1 MQSNRKDHD
10 EPGWQKIV
18 LGVSGGIAAYKTPEL
33 VRRLRERGADV
44 RVAMTEAAKAF
55 ITPLSLQAVSGYP
68 VSDSLL
74 DPAAEAAMGHIE
86 LGKWADLV
94 ILAPAT
100 ADLIARVAAGMA
112 NDLVSTICLATPAPI
127 AVLPAMN
134 QQMYR
139 AAATQHNLDVL
150 ASRGMLIWGPDSGS
164 QACGDV
170 GPGRMLDPLTIVD
183 MAAAHFSPVN
193 DLQHLNIMI
202 TAGPTR
208 EPLDPVRYIS
218 NHSSGKM
225 GFAIAAA
232 AARRGANVTLVSGP
246 VALPTPPF
254 VQRIDVMTAL
264 EMEAAVQAAV
274 QKQHIFIGC
283 AAVAD
288 YRAAAVA
295 SEKIKKQATQ
305 GDELTVKMVKN
316 PDIVAGVAA
325 LKDKRPYVVGFA
337 AETNNVEEYARQKR
351 IRKNLDLICAND
363 VSLSTQG
370 FNSDSNA
377 LHLFWQDGDKAL
389 PLERKA
395 LLGQLLLDEIVTRY
409 DEKIDVKILDP
420 RVGQQ
425 FPLPTY
431 ATSGSAGLDLRA
443 CLDDA
448 VELAPGATTLVPT
461 GLAIHI
467 ADPSLAAVMLPRSG
481 LGHKHGIVLGNL
493 VGLIDSD
500 YQGQLMVSIW
510 NRGQDSFTIEPGER
524 IAQMVFV
531 PVVQAEFNLVEEFEA
546 TDRGEGGFGHSG
558 RK

>member
-1 MQSNRKDHD
+1 MTLAGK
-10 EPGWQKIV
+10 KIV

-33 VRRLRERGADV
+33 VRRLRERGAEV

-112 NDLVSTICLATPAPI
+112 NDLVSTICLATPSPV
-127 AVLPAMN
+127 AVVPAMN

-139 AAATQHNLDVL
+139 AQATQHNLQTL
-150 ASRGMLIWGPDSGS
+150 ATRGLLLWGPDSGS

-183 MAAAHFSPVN
+183 MAAQHFASPVK
-193 DLQHLNIMI
+193 DLQHLNLMI

-208 EPLDPVRYIS
+208 EPLDPVRYIT

-232 AARRGANVTLVSGP
+232 AAQRGANVTLISGP
-246 VALPTPPF
+246 VSLPTPPF
-254 VQRIDVMTAL
+254 VQRIDVTTAL
-264 EMEAAVQAAV
+264 EMEAAVQAGA
-274 QKQHIFIGC
+274 QQQHIFIGC

-288 YRAAAVA
+288 YRAAVIA
-295 SEKIKKQATQ
+295 EDKIKKQ
-305 GDELTVKMVKN
+305 GDELTIKMVKN

-325 LKDKRPYVVGFA
+325 LKSHRPYVVGFA

-351 IRKNLDLICAND
+351 ARKNLDLICAND
-363 VSLSTQG
+363 VSQPNQG

-377 LHLFWQDGDKAL
+377 LHLFWQDGEKRL
-389 PLERKA
+389 PLERKE
-395 LLGQLLLDEIVTRY
+395 LLGQLLLDE
-409 DEKIDVKILDP
+409 
-420 RVGQQ
+420 
-425 FPLPTY
+425 PTY

-448 VELAPGATTLVPT
+448 VELAPGATTLLPT

-467 ADPSLAAVMLPRSG
+467 ADPSLAAVILPRSG
-481 LGHKHGIVLGNL
+481 LGHKHGVVLGNL

-500 YQGQLMVSIW
+500 YQGQLMVSVW
-510 NRGQDSFTIEPGER
+510 NRGQQSFIIEPGER

-531 PVVQAEFNLVEEFEA
+531 PVVQAEFNLVESFDA

>member
-1 MQSNRKDHD
+1 MMSLAGK
-10 EPGWQKIV
+10 KIV
-18 LGVSGGIAAYKTPEL
+18 LGVSGGIASYKTPEL

-112 NDLVSTICLATPAPI
+112 NDLVSTICLATPAPV

-139 AAATQHNLDVL
+139 AAATQHNLGIL
-150 ASRGMLIWGPDSGS
+150 ASRGLLIWGPDSGS

-183 MAAAHFSPVN
+183 MAAEHFSPVK

-232 AARRGANVTLVSGP
+232 AAKRGANVTLVSGP
-246 VALPTPPF
+246 VSLPTPPF

-264 EMEAAVQAAV
+264 EMEAAVQSAV
-274 QKQHIFIGC
+274 QQQHIFIGC

-288 YRAAAVA
+288 YRAETVA

-316 PDIVAGVAA
+316 PDIIAGVAA
-325 LKDKRPYVVGFA
+325 LDANRPFVVGFA

-351 IRKNLDLICAND
+351 IRKNLDVICAND

-377 LHLFWQDGDKAL
+377 LHLFWQDGDKVL
-389 PLERKA
+389 PLERKE

-409 DEKIDVKILDP
+409 DEK
-420 RVGQQ
+420 
-425 FPLPTY
+425 
-431 ATSGSAGLDLRA
+431 
-443 CLDDA
+443 
-448 VELAPGATTLVPT
+448 
-461 GLAIHI
+461 
-467 ADPSLAAVMLPRSG
+467 
-481 LGHKHGIVLGNL
+481 
-493 VGLIDSD
+493 
-500 YQGQLMVSIW
+500 
-510 NRGQDSFTIEPGER
+510 NRR
-524 IAQMVFV
+524 
-531 PVVQAEFNLVEEFEA
+531 
-546 TDRGEGGFGHSG
+546 
-558 RK
+558 